1 MDLIVINGR
10 VETMDPHNSVVQAV
24 GIRNGR
30 IAALGTNDE
39 VSDGKRSR
47 TTVID
52 ARGKTI
58 LPGFIEPHNHM
69 VGFSTNLLEVD
80 VRTPPNRNIA
90 DIVSRL
96 RERASTTPP
105 GEWVRG
111 RGYDDTGLRDVR
123 HPTRHDLDTAT
134 NDHPVA
140 IVHNSGHMLAANS
153 AALELARIHDETPD
167 PPGGRIGRFPA
178 SGEPS
183 GMLYETAQ
191 GLVNRLLPAYTEA
204 EVRTGFVQAQEEY
217 LRRGITTIH
226 DASVSN
232 ARGVDILDTY
242 QRARREGFLKFRVN
256 MFIHWEYLKDSN
268 FAWQTGDGD
277 EWVRVAGC
285 KIISDGSIQGITA
298 ALREPYHC
306 DPTEQGWLIYEQDEL
321 NDIVMDL
328 HRRGYQIATHANGDA
343 AIDAVLAA
351 YENAL
356 RAMPRSDHRFRI
368 EHCQVCVPEHISRMR
383 ELGVIPNFFPN
394 HVYYFGDRHRDRFL
408 GPERVANLDPIG
420 SAIRAGIKPL
430 LHSDCPVTPVN
441 PLFCMQNAIDRIT
454 SSGSIL
460 TGDERIPVR
469 EAISMMTVNAAYGA
483 FEEDVKGTLE
493 VGKLGDL
500 VVLQHD
506 PFLESAHELGQ
517 IESAATVVGG
527 RIMYRTDDITTNLL

>member
-1 MDLIVINGR
+1 MDLIVVNGR
-10 VETMDPHNSVVQAV
+10 VETMDSRDSVVQAV

-39 VSDGKRSR
+39 VSAYKHSR

-52 ARGKTI
+52 AQGKTV

-69 VGFSTNLLEVD
+69 VGYSTDLLEVD
-80 VRTPPNRNIA
+80 VRTPPNRNIG
-90 DIVSRL
+90 DIVELL
-96 RERASTTPP
+96 RERAYITPP
-105 GEWVRG
+105 GDWIRG
-111 RGYDDTGLRDVR
+111 RGYDDTGLQDMR
-123 HPTRHDLDTAT
+123 HPTREDLDAVSAI
-134 NDHPVA
+134 HPIA

-153 AALELARIHDETPD
+153 LALEMAGIHDETPD

-178 SGEPS
+178 SGEPD

-191 GLVNRLLPAYTEA
+191 ALIHRLLPSYTE
-204 EVRTGFVQAQEEY
+204 EDVRNGFVQAQEEY

-226 DASVSN
+226 DAGVGN
-232 ARGVDILDTY
+232 ARGIDILHTY
-242 QRARREGFLKFRVN
+242 HRAKREGFLKFRVN
-256 MFIHWEYLKDSN
+256 MFIQWAYLKDSG
-268 FAWQTGDGD
+268 FAWQSGDGD

-306 DPTEQGWLIYEQDEL
+306 DPDEQGWLIYEQDEL
-321 NDIVMDL
+321 NDIVMTL
-328 HRRGYQIATHANGDA
+328 HQRGYQIATHANGDA

-356 RAMPRSDHRFRI
+356 LTMPKADHRFRI
-368 EHCQVCVPEHISRMR
+368 EHCQVCVPDHISRMR
-383 ELGVIPNFFPN
+383 ALGVIPDFFPN

-408 GPERVANLDPIG
+408 GPERVTHLDPIG
-420 SAIRAGIKPL
+420 SALRSGIKPL

-441 PLFCMQNAIDRIT
+441 PLFCIQNAIDRLT
-454 SSGSIL
+454 SSGNIL
-460 TGDERIPVR
+460 SGAERVSTR
-469 EAISMMTVNAAYGA
+469 EAISMMTVNAAFSS
-483 FEEDVKGTLE
+483 FEENVKGSLE

-506 PFLESAHELGQ
+506 PFREAAHELGQ
-517 IESAATVVGG
+517 IESAATIVGG
-527 RIMYRTDDITTNLL
+527 HVMYRTDDISMD

>member
-10 VETMDPHNSVVQAV
+10 VETMDPRGSVVQAV
-24 GIRNGR
+24 GIRDGR
-30 IAALGTNDE
+30 IASLGSNDE
-39 VSDGKRSR
+39 VSVERHSR

-52 ARGKTI
+52 ARGKTV

-80 VRTPPNRNIA
+80 VRTPPNRSIA
-90 DIVSRL
+90 DIMDRL

-111 RGYDDTGLRDVR
+111 RGYDDTGLLDVR
-123 HPTRHDLDTAT
+123 HPTRHDLDAAT
-134 NDHPVA
+134 TDHPVV

-153 AALELARIHDETPD
+153 VALEMARIHDETPD

-178 SGEPS
+178 SGEPD

-191 GLVNRLLPAYTEA
+191 GLVNRLLPAYTDD
-204 EVRTGFVQAQEEY
+204 EVRAGFIQAQEEY

-226 DASVSN
+226 DAGVTN
-232 ARGVDILDTY
+232 TRGVDILDTY
-242 QRARREGFLKFRVN
+242 RRARREDFLKFRVN
-256 MFIHWEYLKDSN
+256 MFIHWEYLKDSD
-268 FAWQTGDGD
+268 FAWRTGDGD

-306 DPTEQGWLIYEQDEL
+306 DPDEQGWLIYEQDEL
-321 NDIVMDL
+321 NDIVMTL

-343 AIDAVLAA
+343 AIDATLAA

-356 RAMPRSDHRFRI
+356 RAIPRSDHRYRI
-368 EHCQVCVPEHISRMR
+368 EHCQVCVPDHILKMR

-408 GPERVANLDPIG
+408 GSERVAHLDPIG
-420 SAIRAGIKPL
+420 SAVRAGIKPL

-441 PLFCMQNAIDRIT
+441 PLFCMQNAIDRLT
-454 SSGSIL
+454 SSGRIL
-460 TGDERIPVR
+460 TGTERVPVR

-483 FEEDVKGTLE
+483 FEEDVKGSLE
-493 VGKLGDL
+493 IGKLGDL
-500 VVLQHD
+500 VVLHQD
-506 PFLESAHELGQ
+506 PFLESTHELGQ

-527 RIMYRTDDITTNLL
+527 QIMYQSDDL